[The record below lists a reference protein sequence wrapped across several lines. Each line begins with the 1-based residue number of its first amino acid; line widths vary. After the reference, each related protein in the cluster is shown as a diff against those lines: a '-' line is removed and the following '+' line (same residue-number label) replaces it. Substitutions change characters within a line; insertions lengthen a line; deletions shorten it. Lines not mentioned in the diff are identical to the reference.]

1 MKTCTI
7 PVFMPMHKVM
17 LATVLALTLIGCGS
31 NRPLSVTAI
40 QLGRSV
46 NSDNTVSHFTTTFA
60 PDDSIHLA
68 VLTGGAGSGTIRV
81 RWKYGDRV
89 IDEPKK
95 QVSYQMTAATEFR
108 LQSPGG
114 FPAGD
119 YTAEV
124 FVNDQ
129 SVGTRPFR
137 VELSR

>member
-1 MKTCTI
+1 MHTLKVILTA
-7 PVFMPMHKVM
+7 VF
-17 LATVLALTLIGCGS
+17 TLTLIGCGS
-31 NRPLSVTAI
+31 NRTLAVTAI

-46 NSDNTVSHFTTTFA
+46 NSDNTVSGFTSTFA

-68 VLTGGAGSGTIRV
+68 VLTGGAGSATIRV

-95 QVSYQMTAATEFR
+95 QVSYSMAASTEFR

-119 YTAEV
+119 YTAEI

-129 SVGTRPFR
+129 SVGIRPFH
-137 VELSR
+137 VEMPRR

>member
-1 MKTCTI
+1 MST
-7 PVFMPMHKVM
+7 HKVM
-17 LATVLALTLIGCGS
+17 LAAALAFTLIGCGS
-31 NRPLSVTAI
+31 NRTLSVTNI

-46 NSDNTVSHFTTTFA
+46 NSDNTVSGFTTTFA

-68 VLTGGAGSGTIRV
+68 VLTGAAGSGTIRV
-81 RWKYGDRV
+81 RWKYGERV

-95 QVSYQMTAATEFR
+95 QVSYSMPAATEFR

-119 YTAEV
+119 YTAEI

-129 SVGTRPFR
+129 PVGTRPFR
-137 VELSR
+137 VEISRH

>member
-1 MKTCTI
+1 
-7 PVFMPMHKVM
+7 MPTHRVT
-17 LATVLALTLIGCGS
+17 LAAVLAFTLIGCGS
-31 NRPLSVTAI
+31 NRTLSVTNI

-46 NSDNTVSHFTTTFA
+46 NADSTVSGFTTTFG

-81 RWKYGDRV
+81 RWKYGERV

-95 QVSYQMTAATEFR
+95 QVSYHQAAATEFR

-124 FVNDQ
+124 FVDDQ
-129 SVGTRPFR
+129 PAGTRPFR
-137 VELSR
+137 VEITR

>member
-1 MKTCTI
+1 MRI
-7 PVFMPMHKVM
+7 REII
-17 LATVLALTLIGCGS
+17 LAALFASSLIGCGS
-31 NRPLSVTAI
+31 NRTLSVTSI

-46 NSDNTVSHFTTTFA
+46 NSDGTVSGFTSTFA

-95 QVSYQMTAATEFR
+95 QVSYYQAAATEFR

-119 YTAEV
+119 YTAEI

-129 SVGTRPFR
+129 PAGTRPFR
-137 VELSR
+137 VEISRR